1 MLKLFLNTTDNFLTN
16 RVKTIFEKTEKDYLQ
31 THQELNVLDELKKI
45 QSNPLGCTLGSNS
58 KFETS
63 VKIQLK
69 IILGIFFVLIPLLGF
84 SVLTYMTNTEI
95 TYALLL
101 TVVVTYLVSSRMDEI
116 INRYVQSRSI
126 ATTY

>member
-1 MLKLFLNTTDNFLTN
+1 MLKLFLNTTDNFLTKS
-16 RVKTIFEKTEKDYLQ
+16 VKTIFEKTEKSYLNNNQ
-31 THQELNVLDELKKI
+31 KLNILDELKKI

-63 VKIQLK
+63 IKVQIK

-84 SVLTYMTNTEI
+84 SILTYMTNIEL

-101 TVVVTYLVSSRMDEI
+101 TVLVAYLVSSRMDEI
-116 INRYVQSRSI
+116 INRYILSRSI
-126 ATTY
+126 ASAY